1 MKPQDKTL
9 QAWGCTG
16 ILDVRGVVKIAI
28 KNSKKAQ
35 INRITYAVERHYAE

>member
-1 MKPQDKTL
+1 MKPQDKKL

-35 INRITYAVERHYAE
+35 INRIIYAVERHYAE